1 MIRVKIPGK
10 FRGKGR
16 PRFARVG
23 NYVRTYTPQETA
35 NYENWV
41 RMCWHDQTGSF
52 KFDDD
57 VALCAELFIYY
68 PIPKST
74 SQKKR
79 TLMLSRI
86 ILPTKRPDADNVAK
100 TVLDSLNGGIAF
112 KDDSQVTTLTVH
124 KLYGEEECVI
134 LQISEDN

>member
-41 RMCWHDQTGSF
+41 RMCWHEQTDSF
-52 KFDDD
+52 KFDDGLP
-57 VALCAELFIYY
+57 LCAKLVIYY

-74 SQKKR
+74 SKKNR
-79 TLMLSRI
+79 ELMLRH
-86 ILPTKRPDADNVAK
+86 LVRPTKKPDADNVAK
-100 TVLDSLNGGIAF
+100 SVLDSLNSIAF
-112 KDDSQVTTLTVH
+112 KDDSQVTTLIVH

-134 LQISEDN
+134 LHLSEDL